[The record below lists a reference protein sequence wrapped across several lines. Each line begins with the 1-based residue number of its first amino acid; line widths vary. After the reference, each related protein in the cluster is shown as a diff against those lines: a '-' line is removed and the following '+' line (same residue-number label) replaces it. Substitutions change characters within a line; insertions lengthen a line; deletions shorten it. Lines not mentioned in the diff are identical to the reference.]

1 MPDAHLS
8 IERRVHP
15 RISIKVP
22 VKYRSE
28 EDRNVLKTIEKW
40 RSSEKNAYTLD
51 LSVGGMNLVLD
62 QTLRIGEILKFDLY
76 LLDGVVMVT
85 VYAEVKWSNP
95 KGTGLRFLMMPEDE
109 QSALKAFLEKSA
121 LH

>member
-22 VKYRSE
+22 VKYRPE
-28 EDRNVLKTIEKW
+28 EDREVLKTIEKW
-40 RSSEKNAYTLD
+40 RNSEKNAYTLD

-95 KGTGLRFLMMPEDE
+95 KGTGLRFLMIPEDE
-109 QSALKAFLEKSA
+109 QAALKAFLEKSA